1 MKIDIVTGCD
11 GGFAPHLAVM
21 LLSLADANPGHTF
34 SIFILWNGT
43 SAEKDKLSQILARTP
58 FAVHLVDINYDSLA
72 GLTLI
77 DANFF
82 TKMTY
87 ARLLIGDLLPRE
99 IDRILYLDG
108 DILVRGDIGELWTAD
123 LGGKTLGAVA
133 DLPRYPFN
141 STLGLPPEAP
151 YFNAGVLLID
161 LRRWREL
168 KIGERAL
175 TFAREHQDRLQW
187 QDQCALNFTLHDDW
201 ATLDRAW
208 NFQSLDLG
216 RFVNGH
222 MRFGATD
229 WRRLAAARLVHFNGP
244 SKPWHYLND
253 HPLKSE
259 YLRYRS
265 RTPWPL
271 RRFDDRH
278 LRTIVGKFVLR
289 YAPGLLTA
297 YGGLRKLM
305 GRCETHVVP
314 QDAGG

>member
-1 MKIDIVTGCD
+1 MRIDIVTGCD
-11 GGFAPHLAVM
+11 GEFAQHLAAM
-21 LLSLADANPGHTF
+21 LLSLADTNPQHSF

-43 SAEKDKLSQILARTP
+43 AAEKEKLSQVVASTP
-58 FAVHLVDINYDSLA
+58 FAVFFVEINYDSLA
-72 GLTLI
+72 GLMLI
-77 DANFF
+77 GTTF

-87 ARLLIGDLLPRE
+87 ARLLISDLLPRE

-108 DILVRGDIGELWTAD
+108 DILVRGDIGELWTTD

-141 STLGLPPEAP
+141 HTLGLPPEAP

-175 TFAREHQDRLQW
+175 TFAREHQDRLRW
-187 QDQCALNFTLHDDW
+187 QDQCALNFVLHDDW
-201 ATLDRAW
+201 VALDRAW
-208 NFQSLDLG
+208 NFQSLDIG
-216 RFVNGH
+216 RFVSGY

-229 WRRLAAARLVHFNGP
+229 WRRLATARVVHFNGP
-244 SKPWHYLND
+244 SKPWHYLNE

-271 RRFDDRH
+271 RRFEDRH
-278 LRTIVGKFVLR
+278 PRSIVGKFVLR

-297 YGGLRKLM
+297 YASLQKLI
-305 GRCETHVVP
+305 GRAERDVAP
-314 QDAGG
+314 QDASG